1 MRMACNNIQAKGGL
15 VVQLGERLLRKQE
28 MDAGFESP
36 QDDKVSSLKI
46 LPWWWNGKISL
57 PVYKVIYKC
66 NLPNSVK
73 AKHSDI

>member
-1 MRMACNNIQAKGGL
+1 MRRTCNNLQAKGMSCSL
-15 VVQLGERLLRKQE
+15 MVVAPREETG
-28 MDAGFESP
+28 DVWFESH
-36 QDDKVSSLKI
+36 QDNKVSSLKI

-66 NLPNSVK
+66 NLPNSVE